1 MIGNNMARM
10 VSVIEVEYRSG
21 KGTEEDPSRPIK
33 EYWSLEG
40 ELLAVVDLTNPGFLK
55 KKYQKPARLTTNY

>member
-1 MIGNNMARM
+1 MGNSMVRM
-10 VSVIEVEYRSG
+10 MSVIVVEYRTG

-33 EYWSLEG
+33 EYWSPEG
-40 ELLAVVDLTNPGFLK
+40 ELLAVVDLRNPGFLK